1 METSTE
7 RPTLLKFQELALST
21 DQNRQSGISG
31 ARFPLLGLFGEVGS
45 LLAEVK
51 KRQRDGLAY
60 EDFREVLLEEFG
72 DVLWYLSNLASRA
85 GASLSDVEGIIG
97 AGTSGERKN
106 GNFGMTEEIEEF
118 TGRLIHLAG
127 IVGLL
132 VNDFGNESGGEHS
145 STLAKQL
152 PNVFS
157 ALAEAAHSG
166 GIDLREAAGRNLQ
179 KTRDRWPGPNAVHT
193 GLFDTTYEDDERI
206 PRIVEMVFQ
215 EKVVGGKSYVIQK
228 CNGIKI
234 GDRLTD
240 NMTEDDG
247 YRYHDIFHLSFAA
260 ILGWSP
266 VVRALFKCKRKSNPI
281 VDEVEDG
288 ARAVIIEEGVSTWV
302 FNYAGRHNYFEGL
315 STLDYDLLKRIRVL
329 VRGFEV
335 EQCSLWEWEKAILH
349 GYRVFRSVRGSH
361 GGIVTA
367 DLKQRTMSV
376 R

>member
-1 METSTE
+1 METATSL
-7 RPTLLKFQELALST
+7 PTLLEFQELALST
-21 DQNRQSGISG
+21 DQNRQSGVSG

-51 KRQRDGLAY
+51 KKQRDGLAY

-72 DVLWYLSNLASRA
+72 DALWYLSNLASRSGVSLADLERIVERADSGKNDSGRPGTGEGVEKFTERLVHFA
-85 GASLSDVEGIIG
+85 GV
-97 AGTSGERKN
+97 
-106 GNFGMTEEIEEF
+106 
-118 TGRLIHLAG
+118 
-127 IVGLL
+127 VGLL
-132 VNDFGNESGGEHS
+132 VSDFGNESGGEHA
-145 STLAKQL
+145 STFAKRL
-152 PNVFS
+152 PDVIR
-157 ALAEAAHSG
+157 ALAESARSG
-166 GIDLREAAGRNLQ
+166 GIDLREAARRNLE
-179 KTRDRWPGPNAVHT
+179 KTRDRWPGPNAVAT
-193 GLFDTTYEDDERI
+193 SLFDSGYDEDEQI
-206 PRIVEMVFQ
+206 PRTIEMVFQ
-215 EKVVGGKSYVIQK
+215 EKVIGEKRYAIQK

-288 ARAVIIEEGVSTWV
+288 ARAVVIEEGVSTWV
-302 FNYAGRHNYFEGL
+302 FNYASRHNFFEGL

-335 EQCSLWEWEKAILH
+335 ERCRLWEWENAILQ
-349 GYRVFRSVRGSH
+349 GYGVFRNVRASH
-361 GGIVTA
+361 GGVVLA
-367 DLKQRTMSV
+367 NLHQRTITL